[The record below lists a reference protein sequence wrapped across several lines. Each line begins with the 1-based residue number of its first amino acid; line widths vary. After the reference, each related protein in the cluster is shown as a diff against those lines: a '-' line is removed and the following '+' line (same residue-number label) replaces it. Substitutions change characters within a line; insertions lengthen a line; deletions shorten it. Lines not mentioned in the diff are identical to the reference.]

1 MPTKNFG
8 WMTLTPGQI
17 EVSSGYNAFV
27 NELDSLMVGI
37 LQVFKDLWGQ
47 YVSGLQVTLVGTV
60 LQVDGGW
67 AILRDGRVFVNES
80 AQQIAG
86 DAGFVVVDSAT
97 KTITLKSAPNDETD
111 ILLAYVSGSTV
122 YDLRFPTKDYL
133 THAIPTPFLN
143 VLQGTM
149 NVVGMTPQVTVNQD
163 TPFKAETVLSPEGS
177 ATTLNVPIALRFG
190 LPTLPSPASS
200 LTVHF
205 GIGTN
210 APPSASDVF
219 VGVVWD
225 GSNWK
230 AYTSNLGSTYQQ
242 TLPSGTTAIK
252 VVVRGGR
259 SEWQVKVGDTWQALN
274 VLSAP
279 VGDFSIKG
287 YISIQ
292 SSSASSSTVSL
303 PPVMFVTTR

>member
-27 NELDSLMVGI
+27 NELDSLMAGI

-60 LQVDGGW
+60 LQVGGGW
-67 AILRDGRVFVNES
+67 AILRDGRVFVNDS
-80 AQQIAG
+80 AQQIVG
-86 DAGFVVVDSAT
+86 GTGFVVVDSAT
-97 KTITLKSAPNDETD
+97 KTITLKSTPNDETD

-122 YDLRFPTKDYL
+122 YDLRFPTKDYI
-133 THAIPTPFLN
+133 THTIPTPFLN
-143 VLQGTM
+143 VLQG
-149 NVVGMTPQVTVNQD
+149 NVSIVGMTPQATVNQN
-163 TPFKAETVLSPEGS
+163 TPFKAETVLSLEGET
-177 ATTLNVPIALRFG
+177 TTLNVPIALRFG

-200 LTVHF
+200 LTVYL
-205 GIGTN
+205 GVGTN

-219 VGVVWD
+219 VGVAWD

-230 AYTSNLGSTYQQ
+230 AYTKNLDSSYQQ

-259 SEWQVKVGDTWQALN
+259 SEWQAKVGGTWQTLN

-279 VGDFSIKG
+279 VGNFNIKG
-287 YISIQ
+287 VVSIQ

-303 PPVMFVTTR
+303 PPVVFVTTR

>member
-8 WMTLTPGQI
+8 WMTLTPGQV

-27 NELDSLMVGI
+27 NELDSLIAGI

-47 YVSGLQVTLVGTV
+47 YVSGLQVTMVGTV
-60 LQVDGGW
+60 LQVGAGW
-67 AILRDGRVFVNES
+67 AILKDGKVFVNDS
-80 AQQIAG
+80 AQQITSG
-86 DAGFVVVDSAT
+86 TGFVVVDST
-97 KTITLKSAPNDETD
+97 NKTITLKGTPNDETD

-122 YDLRFPTKDYL
+122 YDLRFPTKDFMAY
-133 THAIPTPFLN
+133 TIPTPFLN
-143 VLQGTM
+143 VLQGSM
-149 NVVGMTPQVTVNQD
+149 SVVGTTPQVAVTQS
-163 TPFKAETVLSPEGS
+163 TPFKAEVVLSPEGEI
-177 ATTLNVPIALRFG
+177 TTLNVPIALRFG
-190 LPTLPSPASS
+190 LPSLPNPASS
-200 LTVHF
+200 LTVYF

-230 AYTSNLGSTYQQ
+230 AYTSNLGTTYQQ
-242 TLPSGTTAIK
+242 NLPSGTTAIK

-259 SEWQVKVGDTWQALN
+259 SEWQAKVSGTWQTLN

-279 VGDFSIKG
+279 VGNFNIKG
-287 YISIQ
+287 VISIQ
-292 SSSASSSTVSL
+292 SSQTTTLTVSL
-303 PPVMFVTTR
+303 PPILLVTMR